1 MTWPEN
7 RSHCSRRSIRA
18 QKRRQRALF
27 ARMDRAVH
35 QSGMPS
41 PRTLVTRRC
50 RTGGALQQLRGT
62 ASQRAPAPEPAA
74 QAKATSADDLPAQ
87 AARLLAS
94 SCAVWLRF
102 SPRNCLCGSRGSHS
116 ELKIAID
123 LLDETRWGGRWTRRV
138 RHAQPVAGG
147 LHSCLFRTRLHF
159 EFGTIASRSAAG
171 VGSGC

>member
-1 MTWPEN
+1 
-7 RSHCSRRSIRA
+7 
-18 QKRRQRALF
+18 
-27 ARMDRAVH
+27 MDRAVH

-102 SPRNCLCGSRGSHS
+102 SPRNCLRGSRGSHS
-116 ELKIAID
+116 ELKFVID
-123 LLDETRWGGRWTRRV
+123 LLDETIWGMRRTHRV
-138 RHAQPVAGG
+138 LLVNYN
-147 LHSCLFRTRLHF
+147 
-159 EFGTIASRSAAG
+159 
-171 VGSGC
+171 GC